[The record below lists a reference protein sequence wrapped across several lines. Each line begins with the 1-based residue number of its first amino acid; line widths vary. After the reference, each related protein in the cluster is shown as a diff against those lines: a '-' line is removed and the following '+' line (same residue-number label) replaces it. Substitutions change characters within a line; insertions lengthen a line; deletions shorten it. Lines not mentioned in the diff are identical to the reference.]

1 MKPRT
6 NGFLSEKNISHDSE
20 IFDYIAELHDYL
32 WRVVR
37 AVSPGSSGMLTKKVD
52 EAITLIENAKGEQSG
67 KPDTVPD
74 SQGEASCVLCGT
86 MTMERHGGDVYYCK
100 NCGATI
106 KLQSRKAERPRV
118 TWEDVKALAERMAEY
133 PSQKRIEEWLTE
145 AGVLVE

>member
-52 EAITLIENAKGEQSG
+52 EAITLIENSYATERVIEQSGKSG
-67 KPDTVPD
+67 KPDTAPD
-74 SQGEASCVLCGT
+74 SQGE
-86 MTMERHGGDVYYCK
+86 GD
-100 NCGATI
+100 
-106 KLQSRKAERPRV
+106 E
-118 TWEDVKALAERMAEY
+118 
-133 PSQKRIEEWLTE
+133 
-145 AGVLVE
+145 